1 MSFPSP
7 PAFLPPLCTVLSS
20 TSLHITCPPFP
31 TPLSQLGL
39 RGDLV
44 HTPGGLP
51 TILAPTP
58 DPDVTYD
65 HGGPV
70 PV

>member
-1 MSFPSP
+1 MSFPF
-7 PAFLPPLCTVLSS
+7 PALPSSFVYCSS
-20 TSLHITCPPFP
+20 TPLLITWSPLP